1 MFVVRRAFRNHNKML
16 TPGSIV
22 EPGEIKWFKTRLR
35 DRLIIEVTE
44 QSLDKWEEYFK
55 EKHKVSIK
63 ANLKALKPVADETPT
78 DKAPVDDTKAPDAI
92 KPEEKPKATPV
103 AKAVATVKPK
113 TVKAE

>member
-1 MFVVRRAFRNHNKML
+1 MFVVRRAFRNHNKMI

-63 ANLKALKPVADETPT
+63 ANLKEKASKLEVKPVVTKTTSGPTPV
-78 DKAPVDDTKAPDAI
+78 AAGTKTNV
-92 KPEEKPKATPV
+92 EKPKATG
-103 AKAVATVKPK
+103 TVKPK
-113 TVKAE
+113 VVVAK